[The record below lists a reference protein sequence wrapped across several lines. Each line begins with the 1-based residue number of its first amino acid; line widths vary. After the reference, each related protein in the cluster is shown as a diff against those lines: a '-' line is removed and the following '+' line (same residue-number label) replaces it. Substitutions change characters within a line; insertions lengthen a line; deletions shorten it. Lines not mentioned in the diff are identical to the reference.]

1 MSKIVVL
8 KVCIC
13 MLTSFTP
20 TFFVPQKHYNNLPY
34 TSIFTLQI
42 PTSETSSPGDGE
54 YVQVYTSRSIC
65 PPVKPIPLDSTADAP
80 STWIRDIFASERP
93 VIQTCAEPQSDIP
106 LPDVVAMVHTTQ
118 SARITDH
125 VWIIHHS
132 VLRQKEGSH

>member
-1 MSKIVVL
+1 
-8 KVCIC
+8 

-20 TFFVPQKHYNNLPY
+20 TFFVPQKHYSNEIVTFLL
-34 TSIFTLQI
+34 TLQI
-42 PTSETSSPGDGE
+42 PTSETSDGE

-80 STWIRDIFASERP
+80 STWVRDIFASERP

-106 LPDVVAMVHTTQ
+106 LPDVVAMVHATQ

-132 VLRQKEGSH
+132 VLRLKEGSH